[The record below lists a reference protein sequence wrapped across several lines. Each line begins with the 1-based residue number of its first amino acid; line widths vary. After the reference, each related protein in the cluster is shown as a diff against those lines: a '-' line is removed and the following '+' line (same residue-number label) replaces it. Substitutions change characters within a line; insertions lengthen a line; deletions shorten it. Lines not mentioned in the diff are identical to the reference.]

1 MRRRR
6 RQPAVYAEL
15 TLRVQGF
22 FSVSTERH
30 GTSGTG
36 PAVLEE
42 ATGVLGPREEL
53 GLAGNVTFGRA
64 RPGMAPARRT
74 PILPQPEAPLPPART
89 FRDSNHPLA
98 KSWMRICLR
107 VERWSERRP
116 LAHDLAEKVGSGT
129 WFRGLGLLVGLI
141 LLSIMFWPR
150 FAPLEAAPL
159 VALDEASQVE
169 FRAQSLR
176 TFSHGSTQG
185 RHFAATDAVARLAA
199 APERPEIQLTATI
212 GENDSLPRML
222 QRAGVGSGDAGQVA
236 AMVAS
241 AVPLSDIAPGTRFS
255 ITLGARSN
263 ASDPRPLTA
272 IGFRPRFDL
281 ALAINRQGGA
291 LTLARKPIAVDVTPL
306 RVQGLVGSSLY
317 RSARAAGAPLSAVQD
332 YLRAIDQALSFDEIA
347 PTDTF
352 DLVVDY
358 KHAADGEG
366 EAGNLLYAGVVRSGQ
381 PRAQLLRWGPD
392 GSFTSLADLTGSGQ
406 TDQGFFG
413 APVTG
418 HVTSGYG
425 MRRHPILGYVRMHA
439 GMDFAASWGS
449 PIYAVTDGRVA
460 YAGWHGGHGNYV
472 RLDHGGGIATGYGHM
487 SRIAVAPGM
496 AVRRGQIIG
505 YVGSTGLSTGAHLH
519 YEVYRGGQT
528 VDPMSVRMVQRRQE
542 VDPKQVAAFKAR
554 LQALLS
560 VQPGA
565 VVGSQ
570 R

>member
-1 MRRRR
+1 MRRCRR
-6 RQPAVYAEL
+6 RPAVYAEL

-22 FSVSTERH
+22 QSVSTERH
-30 GTSGTG
+30 GTMGTG

-64 RPGMAPARRT
+64 RPGLAPARRT
-74 PILPQPEAPLPPART
+74 PILPQPEAPPPPAPT

-98 KSWMRICLR
+98 KSWTRICLR
-107 VERWSERRP
+107 VERWSARYP
-116 LAHDLAEKVGSGT
+116 LAQDLAEKVGSGT

-159 VALDEASQVE
+159 VAFDEASQVE

-317 RSARAAGAPLSAVQD
+317 RSARTAGAPLSAVQD

-352 DLVVDY
+352 DLIVDY
-358 KHAADGEG
+358 KHAPDGEG

-413 APVTG
+413 APVSG

-528 VDPMSVRMVQRRQE
+528 VDPMSVRMVQRRQA

-560 VQPGA
+560 VRPGA

>member
-1 MRRRR
+1 M
-6 RQPAVYAEL
+6 
-15 TLRVQGF
+15 
-22 FSVSTERH
+22 
-30 GTSGTG
+30 
-36 PAVLEE
+36 VLEE

-53 GLAGNVTFGRA
+53 GLAGTATFGRA
-64 RPGMAPARRT
+64 RVGVAPARRT
-74 PILPQPEAPLPPART
+74 PILPVPEVPPPPTLT

-98 KSWMRICLR
+98 QLWTRVCRK
-107 VERWSERRP
+107 VERWFERRA
-116 LAHDLAEKVGSGT
+116 LALDLAEDVGSGA
-129 WFRGLGLLVGLI
+129 WFRGLGMLVGLI
-141 LLSIMFWPR
+141 VLAIMFWPR

-159 VALDEASQVE
+159 VSLDEASQVE
-169 FRAQSLR
+169 FRAQAVR
-176 TFSHGSTQG
+176 TFAMGAAQG
-185 RHFAATDAVARLAA
+185 RHFASTDAVTRLAA

-241 AVPLSDIAPGTRFS
+241 AVPLTDIAPGTRFS

-263 ASDPRPLTA
+263 ASEPRPLTA

-281 ALAINRQGGA
+281 ALSINRKGGG
-291 LTLARKPIAVDVTPL
+291 LVLARRPIAVDVTPL
-306 RVQGLVGSSLY
+306 RIQGLVGSSLY

-332 YLRAIDQALSFDEIA
+332 YLRAIDQAIPFDEIA
-347 PTDTF
+347 PTDMF

-381 PRAQLLRWGPD
+381 PRAQLLRWGAD
-392 GSFTSLADLTGSGQ
+392 GSFTSLADLSGSGQ

-413 APVTG
+413 SPVNG
-418 HVTSGYG
+418 HLTSGYG

-439 GMDFAASWGS
+439 GVDFAASWGS
-449 PIYAVTDGRVA
+449 PIYAVTDGRVQ

-487 SRIAVAPGM
+487 SRIGVAPGM

-528 VDPMSVRMVQRRQE
+528 VDPFSVRMVQRRQA
-542 VDPKQVAAFKAR
+542 VDPKQLAAFKAR

-560 VQPGA
+560 IRPSA
-565 VVGSQ
+565 IVGPQ
-570 R
+570 H

>member
-1 MRRRR
+1 M
-6 RQPAVYAEL
+6 
-15 TLRVQGF
+15 QGF
-22 FSVSTERH
+22 FSVSKERH
-30 GTSGTG
+30 ATKGTG

-74 PILPQPEAPLPPART
+74 PILPRPEAPSPPAPT

-98 KSWMRICLR
+98 KNWTGVCLR
-107 VERWSERRP
+107 VERWSARYP
-116 LAHDLAEKVGSGT
+116 LAQDLAEKVGSGT

-169 FRAQSLR
+169 FRAQSLQ

-185 RHFAATDAVARLAA
+185 RHFAATDAVTRLAA

-272 IGFRPRFDL
+272 IGFHPRFDL

-413 APVTG
+413 APVSG

-487 SRIAVAPGM
+487 SRIAVALGM

-528 VDPMSVRMVQRRQE
+528 VDPMSVRMVQRRQA
-542 VDPKQVAAFKAR
+542 VDPRQVAAFKAR

-560 VQPGA
+560 VRPGA